1 MSIWWVRGKMV
12 SVGLVSILKTGK
24 IWFRKNLKTVLYMF
38 GEILSFDFE
47 MSPRP
52 RMGTAQNF
60 LAEIFF
66 FWVGRSVGG
75 FDRLK
80 MTQRPLARGLEG
92 GRG

>member
-12 SVGLVSILKTGK
+12 SIGLVLILKIGK

-38 GEILSFDFE
+38 GKNLSFGFE

-52 RMGTAQNF
+52 RMGTARNF

-66 FWVGRSVGG
+66 LGRWVAVVV

-80 MTQRPLARGLEG
+80 VTQRPLASGLEG
-92 GRG
+92 GSG

>member
-1 MSIWWVRGKMV
+1 MV
-12 SVGLVSILKTGK
+12 SVGLVLILKIGK

-52 RMGTAQNF
+52 RMGTARNF

-66 FWVGRSVGG
+66 FRVLGVSRWI
-75 FDRLK
+75 
-80 MTQRPLARGLEG
+80 
-92 GRG
+92 

>member
-1 MSIWWVRGKMV
+1 MV
-12 SVGLVSILKTGK
+12 SVGLVLILKIGK

-52 RMGTAQNF
+52 RTGTARNF

-66 FWVGRSVGG
+66 
-75 FDRLK
+75 
-80 MTQRPLARGLEG
+80 
-92 GRG
+92 